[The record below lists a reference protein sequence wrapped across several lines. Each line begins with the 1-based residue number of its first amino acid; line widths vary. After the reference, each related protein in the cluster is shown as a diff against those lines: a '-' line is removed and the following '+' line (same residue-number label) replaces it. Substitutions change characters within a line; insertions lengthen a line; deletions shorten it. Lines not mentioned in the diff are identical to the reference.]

1 MSAVR
6 KKKPTLEQQIN
17 EDGIRF
23 LGKHISRE
31 KALALMAVTTLACAM
46 PILLGVM
53 RWEQIPQ
60 LVTTGLVGVDGKD
73 DSLPRWAVVFAIP
86 GLMCL
91 LNLIVHG
98 QLLLHQAQMKVPPKQ
113 IRVLGRWGIPFVGTF
128 LSTAIIQYAAGE
140 AVLPLAFTVS
150 CILSLAMMLLG
161 GHLWDCP
168 ADAAISLKHA
178 FTGTVQEGDLWK
190 SVHRFAAVLWL
201 AAGLAALLDTML
213 HSRLSAMGG
222 IILLAALIL
231 PELRAK
237 KGV

>member
-6 KKKPTLEQQIN
+6 KKNPTLEQQIN

-46 PILLGVM
+46 PIVLGVM

-98 QLLLHQAQMKVPPKQ
+98 QLMLHQARMKVPPKQ
-113 IRVLGRWGIPFVGTF
+113 IRVVGRWGVPLVGTF

-150 CILSLAMMLLG
+150 CILCLAMMLLG

-168 ADAAISLKHA
+168 TNAVLSLRHA
-178 FTGTVQEGDLWK
+178 FTGMVQEGDSWK
-190 SVHRFAAVLWL
+190 SLHRFAAIVWL

-213 HSRLSAMGG
+213 HNQVAVIGVTA
-222 IILLAALIL
+222 LLAALIL
-231 PELRAK
+231 PELWAK
-237 KGV
+237 RGE

>member
-1 MSAVR
+1 MAAVQ
-6 KKKPTLEQQIN
+6 KKKPTLEQQIS

-23 LGKHISRE
+23 LGKHVSRE
-31 KALALMAVTTLACAM
+31 KALALMAVTTLACAIPM
-46 PILLGVM
+46 ILGVT

-73 DSLPRWAVVFAIP
+73 DSLPRWAVVFAVP

-91 LNLIVHG
+91 LNVIVHG
-98 QLLLHQAQMKVPPKQ
+98 QFLLHQAQMKVPPKQ
-113 IRVLGRWGIPFVGTF
+113 IRVIGRWGIPIVGTF
-128 LSTAIIQYAAGE
+128 LSTAVIQSAAGE
-140 AVLPLAFTVS
+140 AVLPLAFAVS

-168 ADAAISLKHA
+168 TDSAISLKHA

-190 SVHRFAAVLWL
+190 SVHRIAAVLWL
-201 AAGLAALLDTML
+201 AAGLAALLDTIL
-213 HSRLSAMGG
+213 HGRLSVMGV
-222 IILLAALIL
+222 IIPLAALIL
-231 PELRAK
+231 PGLRAK

>member
-1 MSAVR
+1 
-6 KKKPTLEQQIN
+6 
-17 EDGIRF
+17 
-23 LGKHISRE
+23 
-31 KALALMAVTTLACAM
+31 
-46 PILLGVM
+46 
-53 RWEQIPQ
+53 
-60 LVTTGLVGVDGKD
+60 
-73 DSLPRWAVVFAIP
+73 
-86 GLMCL
+86 
-91 LNLIVHG
+91 
-98 QLLLHQAQMKVPPKQ
+98 MKVPPKQ

-128 LSTAIIQYAAGE
+128 LSTTIIQYAAGE

-168 ADAAISLKHA
+168 ADAVISLKHA

-190 SVHRFAAVLWL
+190 SVHRLAAVLWL

>member
-1 MSAVR
+1 MPAVQ
-6 KKKPTLEQQIN
+6 KKKPALEQQIN
-17 EDGIRF
+17 EEGIRF
-23 LGKHISRE
+23 LGKHVSRE
-31 KALALMAVTTLACAM
+31 KATALFAATLLACAM
-46 PILLGVM
+46 PMILGV
-53 RWEQIPQ
+53 RDWARIPQ
-60 LVTTGLVGVDGKD
+60 MVTTGLVGISGED
-73 DSLPRWAVVFAIP
+73 DSLPRWAVVFLIP

-91 LNLIVHG
+91 LNVIVHG
-98 QLLLHQAQMKVPPKQ
+98 QLMLHQSKMKIPPKQ
-113 IRVLGRWGIPFVGTF
+113 IRVVGRWGIPIVGTF
-128 LSTAIIQYAAGE
+128 FSAGMIQYAAGE
-140 AVLPLAFTVS
+140 AVLPLPFTAS

-168 ADAAISLKHA
+168 ADAVISLKHA

-190 SVHRFAAVLWL
+190 SVHRLAAVLWL